1 MKALKLFTVA
11 ANVVLLAFGARGDH
25 LCAASFQGA
34 DTFYSIC
41 VLTLEDWSEPVFL
54 ERNGNDWTLPAGE
67 SAQFFCVQLSE

>member
-1 MKALKLFTVA
+1 MTTYAPT
-11 ANVVLLAFGARGDH
+11 
-25 LCAASFQGA
+25 SFQGA

-67 SAQFFCVQLSE
+67 SAQFFRVQLRE